1 MKIVNGEKIDRVF
14 LIKNYEVKS
23 KKTVVIILT

>member
-23 KKTVVIILT
+23 KKAVVIILT

>member
-23 KKTVVIILT
+23 KKTGAITLI

>member
-1 MKIVNGEKIDRVF
+1 MKITNGEKIDRVF
-14 LIKNYEVKS
+14 IIKNYEVKN